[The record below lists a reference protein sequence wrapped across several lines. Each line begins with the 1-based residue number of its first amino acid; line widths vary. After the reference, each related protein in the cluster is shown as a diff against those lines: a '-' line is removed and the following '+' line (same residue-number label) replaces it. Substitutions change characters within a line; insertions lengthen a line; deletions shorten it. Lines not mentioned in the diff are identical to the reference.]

1 MISVLLH
8 ICCGICSSG
17 AIQKLLDDGYS
28 VTGFFYNPNIHP
40 EDEYRKRLEAA
51 KAAGNILDIEIIIGV
66 YDHER
71 WMERT
76 KGLELEPEG
85 GRRCAQCFRMRLEET
100 YKKAGELGL
109 AYSASTLS
117 ISPHKNTV
125 LINQIG
131 RLIAQDGFL
140 PYDFKK
146 HDGFKKTSDFSK
158 RHNIYRQNY
167 CGCLPSIKIS

>member
-1 MISVLLH
+1 MAGVLLH
-8 ICCGICSSG
+8 ICCGVCSSG
-17 AIQKLLDDGYS
+17 AIQRLLDDGYS

-51 KAAGNILDIEIIIGV
+51 KAAGKILDIEMIIGE
-66 YDHER
+66 YGQER
-71 WMERT
+71 WMERI
-76 KGLELEPEG
+76 KGLETEPEG

-109 AYSASTLS
+109 AYIASTLS
-117 ISPHKNTV
+117 ISPHKNTD

-131 RLIAQDGFL
+131 RSIAQDVFL

-146 HDGFKKTSDFSK
+146 KDGFKKAIDFSK
-158 RHNIYRQNY
+158 TNSLYRQNY
-167 CGCLPSIKIS
+167 CGCAYSIN